1 MDEPNRAGRI
11 SAVVVRL
18 ESAIAAPDKVWAVA
32 VLEIAPARGAAAE
45 LSRASIAAA
54 ARRAAPASA
63 AAPAGAAVAAVVDP
77 AAAAVEAEVEGEVEV
92 GVDGDNRAVGKCWFQ
107 VSGVRELGEGRT
119 SE

>member
-1 MDEPNRAGRI
+1 VAER
-11 SAVVVRL
+11 
-18 ESAIAAPDKVWAVA
+18 IAA
-32 VLEIAPARGAAAE
+32 APAAAAA
-45 LSRASIAAA
+45 RFKASIAAA
-54 ARRAAPASA
+54 ALRAAPASA

-77 AAAAVEAEVEGEVEV
+77 AAAQEVGAEAVVEV